1 MDVFEQAWMQVQDA
15 FALLPA
21 PIVAVLM
28 LAIAVTAALVAGR
41 VAMVLGRRALGARHP
56 LLLSVLTRM
65 HGPLR
70 LALLLLALNI
80 AVPLAPLDFQ
90 LAGGLSRLLQVSF
103 IALVGWMVLTSLN
116 VAADLYI
123 RRFDIAAAD
132 NLIARKQVTQV
143 RVLKGALGTLIVVI
157 TVAAALMTFEQ
168 VRQYGVSLFASAGI
182 AGIVVG
188 LAARPMLSNL
198 IAGVQLAITQPI
210 RLEDAVLVENEMG
223 FIEEINA
230 TYVVVRLWDWRRLVV
245 PLTYF
250 IEKPFQNWTREG
262 AALIG
267 AATIRTDYTV
277 PVARVR
283 EEFERIV
290 KSSPLW
296 DRRVLNLQVTE
307 SDDRGIELRAL
318 VSADNSGRLW
328 DLRCEVR
335 EKLIAFLQR
344 DHPQAL
350 PRRRQDVVAHA
361 PPLAPGD
368 TQGERIAGRAR

>member
-1 MDVFEQAWMQVQDA
+1 
-15 FALLPA
+15 
-21 PIVAVLM
+21 
-28 LAIAVTAALVAGR
+28 
-41 VAMVLGRRALGARHP
+41 
-56 LLLSVLTRM
+56 
-65 HGPLR
+65 
-70 LALLLLALNI
+70 
-80 AVPLAPLDFQ
+80 
-90 LAGGLSRLLQVSF
+90 
-103 IALVGWMVLTSLN
+103 
-116 VAADLYI
+116 
-123 RRFDIAAAD
+123 
-132 NLIARKQVTQV
+132 
-143 RVLKGALGTLIVVI
+143 VVI
-157 TVAAALMTFEQ
+157 TVAAALMTYEQ